1 MFISTNP
8 TVPAEATETKPASVT
23 QKDLSPADSLK
34 SPRVEKA
41 IKDFEGLFLSMM
53 IKELRQTSSGEGLFP
68 GDASDTY
75 GGMFDMFLGDH
86 LASAGSIGIG
96 QLFRSSGAMM
106 QLENYAMPT
115 FAANAD
121 GRSKGIEEY
130 QNEQLRSGAIS
141 ALSAP

>member
-1 MFISTNP
+1 MSVGVNP
-8 TVPAEATETKPASVT
+8 TLPASESVKT
-23 QKDLSPADSLK
+23 ENSAASKKSATDDSPKSAKVRDAIQK
-34 SPRVEKA
+34 
-41 IKDFEGLFLSMM
+41 FEGLFMSMM
-53 IKELRQTSSGEGLFP
+53 IKQLRETSSGEGLFP

-141 ALSAP
+141 ALPAP